1 MDERERYE
9 RGLAVRRA
17 VLGDAYVEASLA
29 SRTDLNREFQE
40 LLTRYAWG
48 EVWDRPGLPRH
59 TRSLL
64 TIAMLVALNRPDE
77 LRLHLRAASN
87 CGVTNEEIKELLLHA
102 ALYCGLPAA
111 NAAFHIA
118 AEVLP
123 GLDRASTGAQQG
135 RSNRP

>member
-17 VLGDAYVEASLA
+17 MLGEDYVATALA
-29 SRTDLNREFQE
+29 GRTELNHEFQE

-48 EVWDRPGLPRH
+48 EIWDRPGLSRP

-64 TIAMLVALNRPDE
+64 TIAMLVALNRPEE
-77 LRLHLRAASN
+77 LRLHLRAAIDN
-87 CGVTNEEIKELLLHA
+87 GITPTEIKEVLLQA
-102 ALYCGLPAA
+102 AIYCGVPAA

-123 GLDRASTGAQQG
+123 TGTSVSQDLPGSPCQE
-135 RSNRP
+135 